1 VKAMGLIQLMDNMI
15 GWKIPFIGM
24 IYSITGIGI
33 IISLWNLIEFD
44 LFSILSII
52 GLIICHLALIMFFEE
67 LIAFQS
73 YF

>member
-1 VKAMGLIQLMDNMI
+1 MGLIQLMDNMI

-67 LIAFQS
+67 LIAFHS